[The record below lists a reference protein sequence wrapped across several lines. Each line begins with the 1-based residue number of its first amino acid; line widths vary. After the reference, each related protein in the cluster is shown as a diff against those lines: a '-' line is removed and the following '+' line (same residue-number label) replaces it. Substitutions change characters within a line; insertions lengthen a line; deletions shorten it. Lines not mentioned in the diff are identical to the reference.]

1 QQFYERLGWFA
12 RDEVRMYS
20 FNSSSNSNV

>member
-1 QQFYERLGWFA
+1 ERLGWFA